1 MNDWSALINEIVFSG
16 VEDIS
21 VFSPEILV
29 RLIVFMLM
37 LEFMGGVFT
46 ILGKLGKAGKE

>member
-1 MNDWSALINEIVFSG
+1 MSEWSSMINEMFFSG
-16 VEDIS
+16 VEDMT

-29 RLIVFMLM
+29 RLIIFMLM